1 MQTSNYALIFP
12 FTRSGERMKQTINT
26 RHVRAINQRT
36 ILDAIYQHPDG
47 ISRAELARSLNMSK
61 PSMADNA
68 TALLDIGIIEEIG
81 EDANTGK
88 LGRKPVL
95 LSFRSDFT
103 LQPSIFI
110 YTTPIL
116 P

>member
-1 MQTSNYALIFP
+1 
-12 FTRSGERMKQTINT
+12 MKQTINT

-68 TALLDIGIIEEIG
+68 TAFPL
-81 EDANTGK
+81 
-88 LGRKPVL
+88 R
-95 LSFRSDFT
+95 F
-103 LQPSIFI
+103 
-110 YTTPIL
+110 
-116 P
+116 